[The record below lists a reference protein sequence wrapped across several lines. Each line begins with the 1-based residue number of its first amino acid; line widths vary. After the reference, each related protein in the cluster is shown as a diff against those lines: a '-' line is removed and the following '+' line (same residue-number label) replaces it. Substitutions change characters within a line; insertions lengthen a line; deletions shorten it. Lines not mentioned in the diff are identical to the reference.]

1 MTSDPPSSAVL
12 RPVATQT
19 SETPPA
25 MTKQESEKP
34 AMTSTKV
41 MNRITFDFGSEGI
54 NAESKRTLDTI
65 VVALKANP
73 HWRIV
78 IEGHTD
84 AQGTPDYNRVL
95 SERRAQAVED
105 YLEAAGIAPGRLRA
119 AGFGASRPLAPND
132 ARGNAVNRRVEIR
145 RQ

>member
-1 MTSDPPSSAVL
+1 
-12 RPVATQT
+12 
-19 SETPPA
+19 
-25 MTKQESEKP
+25 
-34 AMTSTKV
+34 